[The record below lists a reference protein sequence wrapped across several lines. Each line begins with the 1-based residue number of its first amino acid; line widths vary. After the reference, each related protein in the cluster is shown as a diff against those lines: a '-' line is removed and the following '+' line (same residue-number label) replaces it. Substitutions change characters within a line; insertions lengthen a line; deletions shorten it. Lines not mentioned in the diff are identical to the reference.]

1 MHLYYPQSSIQRR
14 VFVPHNLKNSDF
26 WLLFFHFFSRAFF
39 YPEASGVIKGFNI
52 FAEAIP
58 EGSLG
63 CGINIVT
70 TNTNTYKS
78 DFYLEVR
85 ALNEEGEK
93 IDMTS
98 FFIQNIK
105 PMEKIETLSHF
116 KKLKF
121 CAEINNLE
129 LFVK

>member
-1 MHLYYPQSSIQRR
+1 MIYICIKSYLRFKKVELRII
-14 VFVPHNLKNSDF
+14 LNSNTIK
-26 WLLFFHFFSRAFF
+26 FF

-85 ALNEEGEK
+85 ALNDEGEK

-105 PMEKIETLSHF
+105 PMERIETLSHF

>member
-1 MHLYYPQSSIQRR
+1 MKKLFIVLITTLFLYGC
-14 VFVPHNLKNSDF
+14 KNTNSMK
-26 WLLFFHFFSRAFF
+26 FF
-39 YPEASGVIKGFNI
+39 YPEVSGVIKGFNI

-63 CGINIVT
+63 CGINLVT
-70 TNTNTYKS
+70 INTNTYKN

-85 ALNEEGEK
+85 ALNDKSEK
-93 IDMTS
+93 IDMIS

-105 PMEKIETLSHF
+105 PKEKVETLGHF
-116 KKLKF
+116 KKLDF

-129 LFVK
+129 LFVR

>member
-1 MHLYYPQSSIQRR
+1 MKKLFIALITIFFFYGC
-14 VFVPHNLKNSDF
+14 KNTNTMK
-26 WLLFFHFFSRAFF
+26 FF

-85 ALNEEGEK
+85 ALNDEGEK

-98 FFIQNIK
+98 FFIQNIR